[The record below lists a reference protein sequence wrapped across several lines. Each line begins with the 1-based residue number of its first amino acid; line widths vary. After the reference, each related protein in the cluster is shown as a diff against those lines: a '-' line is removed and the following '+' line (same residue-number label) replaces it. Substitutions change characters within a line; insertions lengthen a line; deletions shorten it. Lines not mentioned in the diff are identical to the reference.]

1 MKYAKIL
8 FLIFLVLKP
17 FYIFDSG
24 GIQFAD
30 IFLIL
35 SAFIALPLLFLN
47 RNKNGLMK
55 EIFYENKLFI
65 LFTAL
70 ATLVNLYYFSTLGK
84 VSFVLSPLYLVFNL
98 IAVML
103 FSYLGK
109 SRQFLAKISIILEIH
124 LMLQAVIFFLGVG
137 RMYDDVRYMGIMND
151 PNQFGFF
158 VFIAFLYIYVIHRS
172 LNINSLRTG
181 LSLAL
186 TVFLVFLS
194 GSTGM
199 VLGLGVFVAAILCYK
214 LLQIGHTRYVVIQ
227 KTMYALAIFVVT
239 FMLIIIPAGLLV
251 GGESVEKMM
260 SNQVLVERVS
270 NKVSSGGTTNDL
282 TFWEDRGYDKLYFYP
297 QYAIFGAGQ
306 GEYYRFSKA
315 ATDIEI
321 HATLPEV
328 LFVYGIVPCC
338 ILLLWMYQRT
348 KRAPMYAKI
357 ALLALLVESFT
368 LLNQRQA
375 LFWMF
380 IVLTGVIAAPTL
392 SKDNLPIEGLAVN
405 STKGRVG
412 YKKMEVRCE

>member
-1 MKYAKIL
+1 MKYAKVS
-8 FLIFLVLKP
+8 FLIFLALKP

-30 IFLIL
+30 IFLVL
-35 SAFIALPLLFLN
+35 SALIALPLLFLN
-47 RNKNGLMK
+47 RKNGLMK
-55 EIFYENKLFI
+55 ELFYENKLFV

-84 VSFVLSPLYLVFNL
+84 VSFVLSLLYLVFNL
-98 IAVML
+98 VAVML
-103 FSYLGK
+103 FSYLGR
-109 SRQFLAKISIILEIH
+109 SRRFLIKISVILETH
-124 LMLQAVIFFLGVG
+124 LMLQTVVFFLGAG
-137 RMYDDVRYMGIMND
+137 RMYDEVRYMGIMND

-199 VLGLGVFVAAILCYK
+199 VLGLGVLITVMLCYK

-227 KTMYALAIFVVT
+227 KTMYALAIFIVT

-260 SNQVLVERVS
+260 SNQVLIERVS
-270 NKVSSGGTTNDL
+270 NKVSSGGTTNNL

-297 QYAIFGAGQ
+297 QYVIFGAGQ

-315 ATDIEI
+315 ATDIEV
-321 HATLPEV
+321 HATIPEI

-338 ILLLWMYQRT
+338 VLLLWIYQRA
-348 KRAPMYAKI
+348 KDAPMYAKI

-375 LFWMF
+375 FFWMF
-380 IVLTGVIAAPTL
+380 IVLMGVIAAPVS
-392 SKDNLPIEGLAVN
+392 SKDNLIAEGLAVH
-405 STKGRVG
+405 STRSRH
-412 YKKMEVRCE
+412 KKMEVCYE